1 VSTPGSVDKPFSIPK
16 RLVWEAYRQVAANK
30 GAAGVDGE
38 TLADFEADLE
48 DNLYKIWN
56 RMSSG
61 SYFPPPVLAVEIPKP
76 HGGGTRVLGIP
87 TVADRVAQTVVA
99 MQLQPRTESIFH
111 DDSYG
116 YRPYRSALDAVAVCR
131 KRCQKRD
138 WVIDL
143 DVASFFDSVD
153 HDLIVK
159 AVEVNTDQ
167 DWVVLYVRRWLK
179 APTVLPDGTLVER
192 HRGTPQGSAVSPVL
206 ANLFLHYAF
215 DMWMEREFPT
225 VWFERYADDAVVHCV
240 TERQAHRVLAAVT
253 QRMGEVGLRLHPDK
267 TRIVYCK
274 DDNRRGS
281 YEHTSFVFLGFMFRR
296 RTVSTRHGVRFNG
309 FAPAISPAAL
319 KAISLEVRRWRLH
332 RRTRHE
338 LSDLA
343 DRINPIVRG
352 WMNYYGRFYRSEL
365 FPLLKRINAYLVRW
379 AGNKYRRLGSFK
391 RVYRWWYRL
400 VDRQPD
406 LFTHWRW
413 TARFDWI
420 G

>member
-1 VSTPGSVDKPFSIPK
+1 
-16 RLVWEAYRQVAANK
+16 
-30 GAAGVDGE
+30 
-38 TLADFEADLE
+38 
-48 DNLYKIWN
+48 
-56 RMSSG
+56 
-61 SYFPPPVLAVEIPKP
+61 
-76 HGGGTRVLGIP
+76 
-87 TVADRVAQTVVA
+87 
-99 MQLQPRTESIFH
+99 
-111 DDSYG
+111 
-116 YRPYRSALDAVAVCR
+116 
-131 KRCQKRD
+131 
-138 WVIDL
+138 
-143 DVASFFDSVD
+143 VASFFDSVD
-153 HDLIVK
+153 YDLIVK

-179 APTVLPDGTLVER
+179 APTALPDGTLVER

-319 KAISLEVRRWRLH
+319 KVIGLEVRRWRLH

-343 DRINPIVRG
+343 DRINPIVGG

-365 FPLLKRINAYLVRW
+365 YPLLKRINAYLVRW

-391 RVYRWWYRL
+391 RVYRWWYRWS
-400 VDRQPD
+400 R
-406 LFTHWRW
+406 
-413 TARFDWI
+413 I
-420 G
+420 GNASRCCPVLCT